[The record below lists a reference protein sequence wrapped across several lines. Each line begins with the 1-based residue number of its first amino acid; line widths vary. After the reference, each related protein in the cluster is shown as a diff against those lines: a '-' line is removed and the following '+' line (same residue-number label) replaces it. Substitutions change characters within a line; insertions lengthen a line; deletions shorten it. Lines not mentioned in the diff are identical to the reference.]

1 MQFLQRVGQEKAG
14 QLRARVA
21 RELKTNFASQNSHQV
36 SLAEALTEKALS
48 VYFQKMTGDELLI
61 MPNQ

>member
-36 SLAEALTEKALS
+36 SLAEALTEKALP
-48 VYFQKMTGDELLI
+48 VYFQQITGDG
-61 MPNQ
+61 